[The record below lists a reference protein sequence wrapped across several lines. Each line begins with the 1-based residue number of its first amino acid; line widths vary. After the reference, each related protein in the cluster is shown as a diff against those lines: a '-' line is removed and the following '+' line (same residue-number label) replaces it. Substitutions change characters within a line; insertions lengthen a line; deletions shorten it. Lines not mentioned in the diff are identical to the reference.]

1 MADGKVVID
10 TELDGSG
17 AESGMQKLGGT
28 LGKIGGGVLAGT
40 AAAVTGVSAA
50 IGGLGVSAVKYN
62 ASMEQ
67 YQTSFEVMTGS
78 ATKAE
83 EVMTKLKEVGAKT
96 PFEFEDLAQA
106 EQLLMNYGFTA
117 DDAMDKMMMLG
128 DISQGS
134 AEKMQRVAA
143 AYGQMSSAGK
153 VQLEDVKQMIEAG
166 FNPLQEISQ
175 STGESMDS
183 LYDRISKGTISVDEI
198 TASMERSTS
207 AGGKY
212 FESMDK
218 QSQTVAGQFST
229 LKDNFQQMAGEI
241 FSGLSASIGTSAL
254 PIVNGWISELQKGF
268 SENGTAGL
276 ITALGSVL
284 GEAVAEGAELAPQLI
299 DMAVLLLAT
308 LGQAII
314 DNGPIIME
322 SFSKIFDSIL
332 NGISTLIPGLTPLTD
347 AIMFLKSNLDIVLAA
362 VVPLVAAFVA
372 WKAVMEI
379 SALITAVST
388 ALNGMTIAQ
397 YALNLAMSLNPI
409 GIVVALIA
417 GLIAAIVYLWN
428 TNEDFRNAVIEIFG
442 AIEDFISAA
451 VDAIVSSFTVKIP
464 ALVSN
469 VLRWFQQIPDGIKKI
484 FSTAADIGKGLVDGI
499 WQGISDGWDWLIE
512 KVQDLARD
520 LLKATKSVLGIHS
533 PSTEFAYIGEMS
545 AEGMMVGF
553 DDADPVG
560 AIKSSIA
567 GSLGNIQTNVSAMDS
582 GKNSIVSSALSSIAN
597 GASYAGDLVFKIGE
611 TEVAR
616 TLLNPLLSEMSRQ
629 GYDVEVIGG

>member
-1 MADGKVVID
+1 
-10 TELDGSG
+10 
-17 AESGMQKLGGT
+17 
-28 LGKIGGGVLAGT
+28 
-40 AAAVTGVSAA
+40 
-50 IGGLGVSAVKYN
+50 
-62 ASMEQ
+62 
-67 YQTSFEVMTGS
+67 
-78 ATKAE
+78 
-83 EVMTKLKEVGAKT
+83 
-96 PFEFEDLAQA
+96 
-106 EQLLMNYGFTA
+106 
-117 DDAMDKMMMLG
+117 
-128 DISQGS
+128 
-134 AEKMQRVAA
+134 
-143 AYGQMSSAGK
+143 
-153 VQLEDVKQMIEAG
+153 
-166 FNPLQEISQ
+166 
-175 STGESMDS
+175 MDS

-229 LKDNFQQMAGEI
+229 LKDNFQQMTGEI
-241 FSGLSASIGTSAL
+241 FSELSASIGTSAL
-254 PIVNGWISELQKGF
+254 PIVNGWISELQNGF
-268 SENGTAGL
+268 SENGASGL

-284 GEAVAEGAELAPQLI
+284 GEAVAKGAELAPQLI

-332 NGISTLIPGLTPLTD
+332 SGISTLIPGLTPLTD
-347 AIMFLKSNLDIVLAA
+347 AIMFLKSNLDTVLAV

-372 WKAVMEI
+372 WEAAMEI
-379 SALITAVST
+379 SALITAAST

-409 GIVVALIA
+409 AIVVALIA
-417 GLIAAIVYLWN
+417 GLIAAIIYLWN

-442 AIEDFISAA
+442 AIKDFISAA

-464 ALVSN
+464 ALVSD
-469 VLRWFQQIPDGIKKI
+469 VLTWFKQIPDGIKKI
-484 FSTAADIGKGLVDGI
+484 FATASDIGKGLVDGI
-499 WQGISDGWDWLIE
+499 WQGISDGWTWLTD
-512 KVQDLARD
+512 KVRDLAQG
-520 LLKATKSVLGIHS
+520 LLNAAKDVLGIHS
-533 PSTEFAYIGEMS
+533 PSKEFAWIGRMS
-545 AEGMMVGF
+545 AEGMVVGF

-560 AIKSSIA
+560 EIKSSLA

-582 GKNSIVSSALSSIAN
+582 GRNGIVSSALSNIATTT
-597 GASYAGDLVFKIGE
+597 GYTGDLVFKIGE